1 MSVAVSGDQFKKEL
15 REGKPKM
22 GLFLNAHSPTI
33 AEQLACSGYDWLLID
48 TQHGPM
54 DPQNLSAM
62 ICAIQSGG
70 ALAFVRVQ
78 GYDDRGGIQQSMDLG
93 ANGILI
99 PYVNTAEEIQKGVAG
114 AFYPT
119 KGTRSLYFP
128 QRSTN
133 VDGLLGYIAKTN
145 KDTIVAMQVET
156 ASCVKNLTEIA
167 ATPGLD
173 ILFIGQSDLSMSMG
187 LWEKYKFPD
196 MYSCPEME
204 GAIQKMKDEAKK
216 NDKILGVFLFGTA
229 NVPNFLDKG
238 FNFISVGNELHHVLT
253 QAGAHVKDL
262 ERMAKEKGKPWTRRP
277 TALL

>member
-1 MSVAVSGDQFKKEL
+1 MSVAVSGEQFKKDL

-22 GLFLNAHSPTI
+22 GLFLNASSPTI

-54 DPQNLSAM
+54 DPQNLSSM

-78 GYDDRGGIQQSMDLG
+78 GYHDRGGIQQAMDLG

-99 PYVNTAEEIQKGVAG
+99 PYVNIAEEIRHGVSC

-119 KGTRSLYFP
+119 TGTRSLYFP

-133 VDGLLGYIAKTN
+133 VDGLLGYIAKSN

-173 ILFIGQSDLSMSMG
+173 ILFVGQSDLSMSMG
-187 LWEKYKFPD
+187 LWEKYKFPE
-196 MYSCPEME
+196 MYVAPEME
-204 GAIQKMKDEAKK
+204 GALQRMKEEAKK

-229 NVPNFLDKG
+229 KVPDFLDKG

-253 QAGAHVKDL
+253 QAGTHVNDL
-262 ERMAKEKGKPWTRRP
+262 ERMAKEKGKPWSRRP
-277 TALL
+277 TALF

>member
-1 MSVAVSGDQFKKEL
+1 L

-22 GLFLNAHSPTI
+22 GLFLNAHTPTI
-33 AEQLACSGYDWLLID
+33 AEQLAYSGYDWLLID

-70 ALAFVRVQ
+70 AIAMVRVQ
-78 GYDDRGGIQQSMDLG
+78 GYHDRGGIQQALDLG

-99 PYVNTAEEIQKGVAG
+99 PYCNTAQEIRQGVSC

-119 KGTRSLYFP
+119 QGTRSLYFP
-128 QRSTN
+128 QRSAN
-133 VDGLLGYIAKTN
+133 ADGLLGYLAKAN
-145 KDTIVAMQVET
+145 KDVIVAMQVET
-156 ASCVKNLTEIA
+156 HSCVKNLSEIA
-167 ATPGLD
+167 NTPGLD
-173 ILFIGQSDLSMSMG
+173 ILFVGQSDLSMSMG

-196 MYSCPEME
+196 MYTSPELEDAQQRM
-204 GAIQKMKDEAKK
+204 IQEAKK

-229 NVPNFLDKG
+229 RVPEFLAKG
-238 FNFISVGNELHHVLT
+238 FNFVSIGNELHHVMT
-253 QAGAHVKDL
+253 QAGAHVADL

-277 TALL
+277 TAFF